1 MDGKVFILEDDTS
14 ICGLI
19 KVALEMNGLE
29 FKAYSTVN
37 EFIAGIN
44 VEQPDVALL
53 DIMLH
58 DGSGLDVLKYVKKK
72 YPSVDRKSVV

>member
-44 VEQPDVALL
+44 V
-53 DIMLH
+53 
-58 DGSGLDVLKYVKKK
+58 
-72 YPSVDRKSVV
+72 